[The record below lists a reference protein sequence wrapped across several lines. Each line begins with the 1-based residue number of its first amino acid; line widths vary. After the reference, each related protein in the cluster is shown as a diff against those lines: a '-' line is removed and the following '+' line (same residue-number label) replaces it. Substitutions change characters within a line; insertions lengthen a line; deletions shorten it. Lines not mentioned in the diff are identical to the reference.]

1 MRCVHPV
8 TCPQSSF
15 PGTRVLAERGLP
27 HTLIPWRPS
36 VRRATLKAGTRTSL
50 GSSLCGQVPGPP
62 PDPTHPRAGPQ
73 STSAAFRRH
82 AYPALRPL
90 SPQAWEQRGAKEAS
104 RKAQWV
110 SDEPGMACSCPE
122 GIPFAATPVHTG
134 LGLQEEALP
143 TPDLGDLA
151 FLGKPSQQPNDPRS
165 TRAPN
170 PHGEQDALLLML
182 PSGTRL
188 GHGSLST
195 EIPDPRRA
203 GGPAAHRPLCHPRG
217 AETLNVSPGTGT
229 VKRPVD
235 NPHQGAEPEPPAAEP
250 RRWEPVGIGLG
261 GGCPSEPRT
270 APSKQLTGARMHPRT
285 DGQTDTRSHP
295 EEQELLQRQKRG
307 LQTVAGGRPEARQWA
322 ETPRP
327 GPGPA
332 GGLSPGCRP
341 AAGSGTSTCRPPRCA
356 ARPRARGRR
365 RPCPRPRRLCRGQK
379 TGAVTHGTNEDPR
392 SAGGTPPPP
401 NSLAPARR
409 LPSSASLNGLNFNT

>member
-1 MRCVHPV
+1 MSP
-8 TCPQSSF
+8 
-15 PGTRVLAERGLP
+15 TRGRNPKPESRYRDSE
-27 HTLIPWRPS
+27 T
-36 VRRATLKAGTRTSL
+36 
-50 GSSLCGQVPGPP
+50 
-62 PDPTHPRAGPQ
+62 
-73 STSAAFRRH
+73 
-82 AYPALRPL
+82 
-90 SPQAWEQRGAKEAS
+90 AS
-104 RKAQWV
+104 RQPAPGGRTRDPGSRAQEV
-110 SDEPGMACSCPE
+110 
-122 GIPFAATPVHTG
+122 
-134 LGLQEEALP
+134 
-143 TPDLGDLA
+143 
-151 FLGKPSQQPNDPRS
+151 
-165 TRAPN
+165 
-170 PHGEQDALLLML
+170 
-182 PSGTRL
+182 
-188 GHGSLST
+188 
-195 EIPDPRRA
+195 
-203 GGPAAHRPLCHPRG
+203 
-217 AETLNVSPGTGT
+217 GTGGDRT
-229 VKRPVD
+229 
-235 NPHQGAEPEPPAAEP
+235 
-250 RRWEPVGIGLG
+250 RR
-261 GGCPSEPRT
+261 GCPSEPRT
-270 APSKQLTGARMHPRT
+270 APSKQLTGARVHPRT